1 MLARINCCIIIPTYN
16 NARTLKRVLEEVLV
30 YSGPDRTIVIND
42 GATDD
47 TAGIL
52 EEYKGKIILLENGRN
67 RGKGYSLRRGFR
79 EAIERGFENAITID
93 SDGQH
98 FADDIPVFVE
108 ASSRQP
114 GSLVMGSRNMDQEGI
129 PGRSSFGNKFS
140 SFWFWFHTG
149 IILPDTQTGYRLYPL
164 APLKTMRLATE
175 KFETEIEVIV
185 KMAWRDVRFVS
196 VPVRVKYDPDER
208 VSHFR
213 PFRDFSRI
221 SVLNTWFFLLTLA
234 WYLPRR
240 LLKRLFEK
248 GVINTVRDEFFRPGE
263 SDGRKAASIGF
274 GLFMGIVPI
283 WGFQLAVGIPAAIA
297 LRLNKILFF
306 LAANISIPP
315 MIPVIVYASYR
326 VGEIFFSE
334 SAVKIE
340 SWKDVTLQTIHLH
353 FVQYAAGAVLLASLT
368 GLAGFL
374 LSYFFIR
381 IIKR

>member
-1 MLARINCCIIIPTYN
+1 MLARINCCVIIPTYN
-16 NARTLKRVLEEVLV
+16 NARTLKRVLEEVLA
-30 YSGPDRTIVIND
+30 YTGPDRTIVIND

-52 EEYKGKIILLENGRN
+52 EEYKGRIILLENARN

-98 FADDIPVFVE
+98 FADDIPAFVE
-108 ASSRQP
+108 ASSGQP
-114 GSLVMGSRNMDQEGI
+114 GALIMGNRNMDQEGI

-149 IILPDTQTGYRLYPL
+149 IKLPDTQTGFRLYPL
-164 APLKTMRLATE
+164 ATLRTMRLATE

-185 KMAWRDVRFVS
+185 KMAWRGVRFVS
-196 VPVRVKYDPDER
+196 VPVRVKYDPEER
-208 VSHFR
+208 ISHFR

-240 LLKRLFEK
+240 LLKRLIEK
-248 GVINTVRDEFFRPGE
+248 GVINTIRDELSGPGE

-283 WGFQLAVGIPAAIA
+283 WGFQLIVGIPAAIA

-334 SAVKIE
+334 PAVKIE

-353 FVQYAAGAVLLASLT
+353 FVQYAAGAVLLASLA
-368 GLAGFL
+368 GLGGFL

-381 IIKR
+381 GVKR

>member
-52 EEYKGKIILLENGRN
+52 EGYKGKIILLENGRN

-149 IILPDTQTGYRLYPL
+149 IKLPDTQTGYRLYPL